1 VALRSLVNYL
11 AAGPGSLC
19 VVYAAFFL
27 ISCTNPKTEVAKSDQ
42 APAIEIK
49 GYCNRPE
56 GCHGAVQGKVLFINF
71 WASWCPPCKE
81 EMPSLEALYREL
93 RSDGR
98 FSMLTILYNDDPKNA
113 VDYMM
118 ANRFTFPVFADH
130 DGISAKRYNVTGVPE
145 TYVIDKK
152 GTLRKRVIGAADW
165 YSPEAK
171 AYLNALLLE

>member
-1 VALRSLVNYL
+1 MALRSLVNYL

-49 GYCNRPE
+49 DVATGQKVAME
-56 GCHGAVQGKVLFINF
+56 QFKGKVLFINF

-81 EMPSLEALYREL
+81 EMPSLEALHREL
-93 RSDGR
+93 RSDSR
-98 FSMLTILYNDDPKNA
+98 FAMLTILYNDDPINA
-113 VDYMM
+113 IDYMK
-118 ANRFTFPVFADH
+118 ANGYTFPVVTDH

-165 YSPEAK
+165 NSPEAK
-171 AYLNALLLE
+171 TYINALLLE

>member
-19 VVYAAFFL
+19 VVCAAFFL

-49 GYCNRPE
+49 DIATGQKVAME
-56 GCHGAVQGKVLFINF
+56 QFKGKVLFINF

-98 FSMLTILYNDDPKNA
+98 FAMLTILYNDDPKNA

-118 ANRFTFPVFADH
+118 ANGYTFPVFADH

>member
-49 GYCNRPE
+49 DIATGQKVAME
-56 GCHGAVQGKVLFINF
+56 QFKGKVLFINF

-81 EMPSLEALYREL
+81 EMPSLEALHREL
-93 RSDGR
+93 RSDSR
-98 FSMLTILYNDDPKNA
+98 FAMLTILYNDDPINA
-113 VDYMM
+113 IDYMK
-118 ANRFTFPVFADH
+118 ANGYTFPVVTDH

-165 YSPEAK
+165 NSPEAK
-171 AYLNALLLE
+171 TYINALLLE